1 MVKKIV
7 SLFAV
12 LSFLFGFDPV
22 LGFAAGKTWAVS
34 DDLTVQSEGAYILK
48 GYIED
53 YVVMDNGNILGLF
66 RSDKGKKQ
74 LRFFL
79 RYSSKG
85 LLYESA
91 EVVKKRS
98 GTVNMVVIEGNIR
111 DKDGEPELNVFCVA
125 PDFG

>member
-1 MVKKIV
+1 MIKKFFSV
-7 SLFAV
+7 FAV
-12 LSFLFGFDPV
+12 LSFLLGFNPV

-53 YVVMDNGNILGLF
+53 YAVMDNGSILGLF

-79 RYSSKG
+79 RHSAKG
-85 LLYESA
+85 LLHESA
-91 EVVKKRS
+91 ETVKKRS
-98 GTVNMVVIEGNIR
+98 GTVNMVIIEGNIR